1 MLNKLFK
8 RNKKEMV
15 MVTFKDE
22 REENAC
28 TEIMDKKALSG
39 MVVND
44 PYVEIL
50 KVVEL

>member
-15 MVTFKDE
+15 MVTFKHE

-28 TEIMDKKALSG
+28 TEIMDKKALANI
-39 MVVND
+39 VVND
-44 PYVEIL
+44 PYTEII

>member
-15 MVTFKDE
+15 MVTFKHD
-22 REENAC
+22 REENAY
-28 TEIMDKKALSG
+28 TEIMDKKALAN

-44 PYVEIL
+44 AYVEVI

>member
-15 MVTFKDE
+15 MVTFKHE
-22 REENAC
+22 RETVAH
-28 TEIMDKKALSG
+28 TEIMDKKALANI
-39 MVVND
+39 VVND
-44 PYVEIL
+44 PYTEII